1 MHDIPQQGEIQRV
14 NTQQKKS
21 DPEPTGNGIIPFRTF
36 TNIATTEPK
45 KGISKFQAHNS
56 TCFVE
61 YQRIQLSEFPNM
73 ERNHNEINR

>member
-1 MHDIPQQGEIQRV
+1 MYDIPQQGEIQRV
-14 NTQQKKS
+14 NTQQKKV
-21 DPEPTGNGIIPFRTF
+21 IPNPRATASSRFKPI
-36 TNIATTEPK
+36 NIATTEPK
-45 KGISKFQAHNS
+45 RISKFQAHNS